1 MFKEESAVINEN
13 QDNKAH
19 SLTNLIIFYFKN
31 VDFEGDSNV
40 KKIKSK

>member
-1 MFKEESAVINEN
+1 MSEEENAVINEN

-19 SLTNLIIFYFKN
+19 SLTNFIVFYFKN
-31 VDFEGDSNV
+31 VDFKNDNDI